1 MTDSHPH
8 WMDQALALAELGRGW
23 TSPNPIVGA
32 IVVKDGVAV
41 GRGWH
46 REFGGPHAEVFALKE
61 AGAAARGAR
70 LYCTLEPCSHF
81 GKTPPCTLAVIDAGI
96 KTVILGA
103 RDPHPQAAGGAASL
117 RAAGLEV
124 IENIRADECRRSN
137 APFFK
142 FTATGLPF
150 VALKWAMS
158 LDGKISA
165 NSGDSKWISG
175 ERSRAYVHQLRA
187 GADAVAVGSG
197 TVKADDP
204 ALSVRPEKL
213 FMSDEHLSMQFRI
226 KQPARIIFDTHAATA
241 LNGNLWRA
249 QPAGTLIFVT
259 AASENSRERVKALR
273 DNGAVV
279 LEMPVGSSGRPAIEA
294 VLRELARHGMTSVLV
309 EGGAELLGSFLDA
322 KMADRVHVFIAPKI
336 VGGLQSKSAVAG
348 RGTERM
354 SDALI
359 LKPNAL
365 KVRRFDEDVLIE
377 GALSDWAL

>member
-1 MTDSHPH
+1 
-8 WMDQALALAELGRGW
+8 
-23 TSPNPIVGA
+23 
-32 IVVKDGVAV
+32 
-41 GRGWH
+41 
-46 REFGGPHAEVFALKE
+46 
-61 AGAAARGAR
+61 
-70 LYCTLEPCSHF
+70 
-81 GKTPPCTLAVIDAGI
+81 
-96 KTVILGA
+96 
-103 RDPHPQAAGGAASL
+103 
-117 RAAGLEV
+117 
-124 IENIRADECRRSN
+124 
-137 APFFK
+137 
-142 FTATGLPF
+142 
-150 VALKWAMS
+150 MS

-175 ERSRAYVHQLRA
+175 ERSRAYVHHLRA

-226 KQPARIIFDTHAATA
+226 KQPARIIFDTHATTA

-259 AASENSRERVKALR
+259 AASENSRDRVKALR

-279 LEMPVGSSGRPAIEA
+279 LEMPVGSSGRPAIDA

-354 SDALI
+354 SDALN

-377 GALSDWAL
+377 GALSDWAI